1 MNKQKSKSAHDLA
14 KKMLIEGES
23 FDSIMSATSL
33 RLKDL
38 KRIQKN
44 EIDTHF

>member
-1 MNKQKSKSAHDLA
+1 MNKQEAHNRA
-14 KKMLIEGES
+14 KEMIINGDTLEDVMKE
-23 FDSIMSATSL
+23 TKL

>member
-1 MNKQKSKSAHDLA
+1 MNKQKSKLSHELA

-23 FDSIMSATSL
+23 LDTIMETTHL